1 MAGRTGAKDVI
12 VFTHTI
18 RGLARGSLK
27 PREFGGKK
35 IQAPAPRPHVDFS
48 PENTEEFVRGRIGS
62 AGPGAPSPAEVSEM
76 IKNATRWQV
85 LGIWKPLTTV
95 ERDPLVLIDSRS
107 VPDSDY
113 CDLVRDKTAKL
124 MGREMKWVLSM
135 LKHGSEEE
143 QHRWHYLSDMKAEE
157 VLVFKHFDSKRD
169 IPAWRSAHTSIELPG
184 TENLPG
190 RQSIDV
196 RALVCY

>member
-1 MAGRTGAKDVI
+1 VI
-12 VFTHTI
+12 VFTSAL

-35 IQAPAPRPHVDFS
+35 VQAPSPRPHVDFS
-48 PENTEEFVRGRIGS
+48 PENAEEFVRSRIPGS
-62 AGPGAPSPAEVSEM
+62 AGPGALGSAEVLAL
-76 IKNATRWQV
+76 IRNAPRWQV
-85 LGIWKPLTTV
+85 LGIWKPLKTV

-135 LKHGSEEE
+135 LKHGSKEE
-143 QHRWHYLSDMKAEE
+143 QHRWHYLSDMKPEE

-169 IPAWRSAHTSIELPG
+169 IPAWRCAHTSIEIPG
-184 TENLPG
+184 TENLPP
-190 RQSIDV
+190 RRSIDV